1 MMSYGIATTV
11 YIACTLL
18 KGFQAMSDTSVITSF
33 HLYLYT
39 FVEVAA

>member
-1 MMSYGIATTV
+1 MMSYGTGATV
-11 YIACTLL
+11 YIVCALL
-18 KGFQAMSDTSVITSF
+18 KGFQAVSNPSVITSF